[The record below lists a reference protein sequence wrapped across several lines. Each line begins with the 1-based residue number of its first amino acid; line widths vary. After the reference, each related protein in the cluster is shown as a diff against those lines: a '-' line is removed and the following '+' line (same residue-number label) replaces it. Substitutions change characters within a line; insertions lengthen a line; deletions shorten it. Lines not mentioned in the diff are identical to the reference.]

1 MGDAVFL
8 SAGGPA
14 AAVSRDPADPD
25 PVAAG
30 KATAAFGLGL
40 LAAVTG
46 LAVGGVVPATVAL
59 ALARQAREDLRTGEG
74 WRTGAGRV
82 RWAER
87 LAWFGLVLAG
97 LSLLALTVFLF
108 LRGVRFGDQDFPP
121 TVD

>member
-1 MGDAVFL
+1 MGDAVFV
-8 SAGGPA
+8 SG
-14 AAVSRDPADPD
+14 AVRDPADPD
-25 PVAAG
+25 PVADS
-30 KATAAFGLGL
+30 KATAAVGLGL

-46 LAVGGVVPATVAL
+46 LALGGVVPATVAL
-59 ALARQAREDLRTGEG
+59 VLARQAREDLRAGAG

-87 LAWFGLVLAG
+87 LSWIALALAA
-97 LSLLALTVFLF
+97 LSLLTLTVWLV

>member
-14 AAVSRDPADPD
+14 GLAARDPADPE
-25 PVAAG
+25 PVADT

-46 LAVGGVVPATVAL
+46 LAVGGIVPATVAL
-59 ALARQAREDLRTGEG
+59 TLARQAREDLRTGEG

-87 LAWFGLVLAG
+87 LAWLGIALAG
-97 LSLLALTVFLF
+97 ASLLALTVFLF
-108 LRGVRFGDQDFPP
+108 LRGVHLGPQDFPP

>member
-1 MGDAVFL
+1 MGDATILFT
-8 SAGGPA
+8 G
-14 AAVSRDPADPD
+14 RDPADPE
-25 PVAAG
+25 PVADS

-46 LAVGGVVPATVAL
+46 LALGGLVPGTIAL
-59 ALARQAREDLRTGEG
+59 ALARQARADLRAGEG

-87 LAWFGLVLAG
+87 LAWLG
-97 LSLLALTVFLF
+97 LALAALSALALAVMLV
-108 LRGVRFGDQDFPP
+108 LRGVRFGRQDFPP

>member
-1 MGDAVFL
+1 MGDAAFVC
-8 SAGGPA
+8 A
-14 AAVSRDPADPD
+14 ATRDPADPE
-25 PVAAG
+25 PVADT

-46 LAVGGVVPATVAL
+46 LAVGGIVPATIAL
-59 ALARQAREDLRTGEG
+59 ALARAARTELRDGQG

-87 LAWFGLVLAG
+87 LSWLALGMAG
-97 LSLLALTVFLF
+97 LSLLTLTVWLF
-108 LRGVRFGDQDFPP
+108 LRGVHFGSQDFPP